1 MPTKSPLW
9 VGRVPAVTGT
19 HCCLANDPAMA
30 AERALY
36 KRYQEFFD
44 IPNESRGAA

>member
-1 MPTKSPLW
+1 MI
-9 VGRVPAVTGT
+9 
-19 HCCLANDPAMA
+19 